1 MPLPY
6 SRQTVGGDEA
16 AAVAEAVR
24 APWLTGGPTLARFE
38 AALAESVGARFAV
51 AVSRGTAALH
61 VAYRAAGVGPGDTVL
76 TSPITFVATAS
87 AAVYCG
93 ATPAFADVDARGA
106 LDAAAVARFVAAR
119 GTPRAV
125 VPVHYAGH
133 PAALEAIAAAAPG
146 AVLIEDACHALGA
159 DYRAAAGTWHRVG
172 ACAHAAMAVFSFHPV
187 KSITT
192 GEGGAVLTNDA
203 ALAERCRRLRDH
215 GLVRTPAADDTGWDG
230 PWYYELH
237 EPGFNYRMTDLQAAL
252 GLVQLGRLRT
262 FVHRRRTLAAAYDLA
277 LAALPAVRRVGPAL
291 HTRSAYHLYPVRV
304 PAAVR
309 RPVFELLRA
318 AGIGVQVH
326 YVPVHLQP
334 YYRGLLGTAP
344 GALPAAEA
352 FYAEVLS
359 LPCFPEM
366 EDADVKHVTATLAEA
381 LDACGAGD
389 GAGGEGKHADQP
401 W

>member
-38 AALAESVGARFAV
+38 AALAESVGARYAV
-51 AVSRGTAALH
+51 AVSSGTAALH
-61 VAYRAAGVGPGDTVL
+61 VAYRAAGVGAGDTVL

-93 ATPAFADVDARGA
+93 ARPAFADVDAGIA
-106 LDAAAVARFVAAR
+106 LDPGAVARWIAAH
-119 GTPRAV
+119 GSPRAV
-125 VPVHYAGH
+125 VPVDYAGH
-133 PAALEAIAAAAPG
+133 PAALEALAAAAPD

-159 DYRAAAGTWHRVG
+159 EYRDAAGVWHRVG
-172 ACAHAAMAVFSFHPV
+172 ACAHAAMTVFSFHPV
-187 KSITT
+187 KAITT
-192 GEGGAVLTNDA
+192 GEGGAVVTNDA
-203 ALAERCRRLRDH
+203 LLAERCRRLRDH
-215 GLVRTPAADDTGWDG
+215 GLVRAPASAAAAWDG

-237 EPGFNYRMTDLQAAL
+237 ELGFNYRITDVQAAL

-277 LAALPAVRRVGPAL
+277 LAGVPGVRRVGPAA

-309 RPVFELLRA
+309 RRVFELLRA

-326 YVPVHLQP
+326 YVPVHRQP
-334 YYRGLLGTAP
+334 FYRSLLGTP
-344 GALPAAEA
+344 PALPAAEA
-352 FYAEVLS
+352 FYAEALS

-366 EDADVKHVTATLAEA
+366 EDADVRHVTGSLTEA
-381 LDACGAGD
+381 LATCGVGD
-389 GAGGEGKHADQP
+389 GADGEGKHADSA